1 MNRISGPTS
10 PHPATMDVD
19 TSEDDVRVLPHQVP
33 HQVPQQ
39 VTQQVTQQVPPLVR
53 YVIQANKVDLCSN

>member
-33 HQVPQQ
+33 QQVP
-39 VTQQVTQQVPPLVR
+39 QQVPPLVR